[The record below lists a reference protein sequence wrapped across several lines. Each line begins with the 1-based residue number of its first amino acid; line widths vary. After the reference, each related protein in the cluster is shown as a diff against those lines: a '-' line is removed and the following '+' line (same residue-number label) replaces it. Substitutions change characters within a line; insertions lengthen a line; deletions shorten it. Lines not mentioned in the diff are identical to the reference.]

1 MSLLPVRGGS
11 RSFAPGHCRRVHAA
25 HAICADHR
33 AAVTCNSP
41 AGPVDGTTP
50 TAMPSDTNAT
60 CAYQPVS
67 DTVPKQAS
75 AGPTTRPRITAVV
88 VLCMLSLVLAL
99 PLSLVGPFFPGE
111 AVRHDVSLVAAGA
124 ILSVF
129 PFAVLVTAPM
139 FGMLIPI
146 LGPKALILTGSVVT
160 GISTAAFAL
169 IDDFNGTPFVVS
181 GFAIRIIQGIGS
193 AASST
198 GSDALMTSMF
208 TGCSIGKMAGFLE
221 VCGSIGFMFGPFLGG
236 FLFEYGGFQLPFFVV
251 GALTLT
257 TVIPLMW
264 LIPRR
269 DKALRKR
276 SQVTVYQIM
285 TTPGVALIFAASV
298 VGMTVFSF
306 LDLALQPELASQN
319 VSPSSVGLLF
329 VMISFI
335 YALAAPAI
343 GWVSTPANTRG
354 LIVFGLSL
362 VAASLCVLGPAPV
375 GFIPRALSLRCGSL
389 VFLSAGAAMVL
400 VPVVPQMVEL
410 TKHLGAGAT
419 DVVSGVVIAS
429 YSLGEIIG
437 PVVGGAL
444 LQYVGMSLGASIF
457 ATCILGI
464 ALAILAAPMLP
475 PGSSSELAKPLLAG
489 KYPVAEP

>member
-1 MSLLPVRGGS
+1 
-11 RSFAPGHCRRVHAA
+11 
-25 HAICADHR
+25 
-33 AAVTCNSP
+33 
-41 AGPVDGTTP
+41 
-50 TAMPSDTNAT
+50 
-60 CAYQPVS
+60 
-67 DTVPKQAS
+67 
-75 AGPTTRPRITAVV
+75 
-88 VLCMLSLVLAL
+88 MLSLVLAL

-111 AVRHDVSLVAAGA
+111 AVRHDVSLVDAGA
-124 ILSVF
+124 VLSVL
-129 PFAVLVTAPM
+129 PFAVLVTAPT

-146 LGPKALILTGSVVT
+146 LGPKALILTGVIAS

-169 IDDFNGTPFVVS
+169 IDDFKGTPFVVA
-181 GFAIRIIQGIGS
+181 GLAVRLVQGIGS

-198 GSDALMTSMF
+198 GSEALIASMF
-208 TGCSIGKMAGFLE
+208 TGCDVGKVAGLLAAS
-221 VCGSIGFMFGPFLGG
+221 VSVGYMLGPLLGG
-236 FLFEYGGFQLPFFVV
+236 FLFEYGGFRLPFFVV
-251 GALTLT
+251 GALTLIT
-257 TVIPLMW
+257 IVPLMC

-269 DKALRKR
+269 DKTPRKR

-298 VGMTVFSF
+298 VGMAVFSF

-329 VMISFI
+329 VMISLI

-362 VAASLCVLGPAPV
+362 VAASLCVLGPAPI

-444 LQYVGMSLGASIF
+444 LQYVGMSMGASIF
-457 ATCILGI
+457 ATCILGV
-464 ALAILAAPMLP
+464 ALAVLAAPILP
-475 PGSSSELAKPLLAG
+475 PGSSSELTKPLLA
-489 KYPVAEP
+489 EP